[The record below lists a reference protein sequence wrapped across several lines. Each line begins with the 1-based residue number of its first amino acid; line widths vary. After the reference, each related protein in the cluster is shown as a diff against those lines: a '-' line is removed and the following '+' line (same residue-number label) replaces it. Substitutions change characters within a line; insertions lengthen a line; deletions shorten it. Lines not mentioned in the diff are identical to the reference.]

1 MSKFIGANNSQVASE
16 EKNLEQVKIIADRL
30 GRENLD
36 PTSLLFALAGSKT
49 FEESVECTKSLLDA
63 GVDIKALNSIG
74 ATPIGLNRNS
84 FKE

>member
-1 MSKFIGANNSQVASE
+1 MSKFIGANNFQAASE
-16 EKNLEQVKIIADRL
+16 DNNLEQVKIIADRL